1 MYYISDNM
9 KCYFFKFQL
18 FGGFTEFLLSKCK
31 CEALETCQ
39 CRQRKQELF
48 PLIGSYIT
56 SHALYFDPCSRG
68 KLPHSSY
75 YSEIVLILKYERR
88 AFGIENNH
96 LRKGEKMR
104 ERRVWM

>member
-1 MYYISDNM
+1 M
-9 KCYFFKFQL
+9 
-18 FGGFTEFLLSKCK
+18 EFLLSKCK
-31 CEALETCQ
+31 CEAFETCQ
-39 CRQRKQELF
+39 CRQHKQELF

-75 YSEIVLILKYERR
+75 YSEIVLILKYEGR

-104 ERRVWM
+104 ERRV